1 MGSVLETLKKFAYN
15 IREMKKTYPHVLY
28 FPVLAALTAFSP
40 AAAPLASAQSGDREP
55 AIDFSGFDESIEPGD
70 DFFKF
75 VNGKW
80 IEETPIPSDK
90 SRWGSFVIL
99 AEKSR
104 DAILEI
110 ISELSESED
119 LENGSDEQQIR
130 DLYQSY
136 MDKDRIDQL
145 GYSPIESELH
155 AIDSI
160 RSMDEL
166 ASIWAD
172 ASRSGVASPIDLW
185 ISQDAKDS
193 TKYIV
198 YMTQSGLGLPDRD
211 FYLESDDRSVD
222 IQKAYKDFLTR
233 IFEMTGHTDA
243 AAKAASVYDLEK
255 KLAEIQWSRVDNRD
269 RIKTYNKKSLGELAS
284 MAPQFQWTEYFKG
297 NGIENEKEV
306 IIRQP
311 EYIEKLNAIISGTP
325 LETWKEYLKARVLTD
340 AAPYL
345 SSDFFDT
352 HFNFYSRTLS
362 GQEEPEQRNKRA
374 TSLVNG
380 ILGEVIGKVYV
391 KRHFPPEAK
400 QRMNELVANL
410 KVAMRQSL
418 NTLEWMDD
426 TTKSKA
432 LDKLAKFTTKIGYPD
447 KWKDYSKLSVLPDD
461 LLGNIR
467 RASELSHQREVAK
480 LGGPIDRDEWFMTPQ
495 TVNAYY
501 NPMLNEI
508 VFPAAILQPPFFN
521 LHADDAV
528 NYGAIGMVIGHEIG
542 HGFDDQGRKSDGDGN
557 LVEWWSKDS
566 AEAYEGL
573 AARIVA
579 QYNEFEPLEGF
590 KVNGQLTLGENIG
603 DLGGLTL
610 AWRALQNALKDKN
623 QTMID
628 GYSPQ
633 QRFFLSFAQIWR
645 VKQTTEL
652 TIRRLKTDTHS
663 PPEFRVNGP
672 LMNFTPFFEA
682 FGVEEENR
690 MWTNPSARVS
700 IW

>member
-1 MGSVLETLKKFAYN
+1 
-15 IREMKKTYPHVLY
+15 MKKAYPHVLS
-28 FPVLAALTAFSP
+28 FPVLAVLTAFS
-40 AAAPLASAQSGDREP
+40 LAVTPQTQAESNDQEP
-55 AIDFSGFDESIEPGD
+55 AIDFTGFDKSTEPGD
-70 DFFKF
+70 DFFQF

-104 DAILEI
+104 DAILDI
-110 ISELSESED
+110 ISELSESKNLED
-119 LENGSDEQQIR
+119 GSDEQQIR
-130 DLYQSY
+130 DLYRSY

-145 GYSPIESELH
+145 GYTPIEEELQN
-155 AIDSI
+155 IDDIKSKE
-160 RSMDEL
+160 DL
-166 ASIWAD
+166 ASRWAS

-211 FYLESDDRSVD
+211 FYLETDDRSVD
-222 IQKAYKDFLTR
+222 IQADYKAFLTR
-233 IFEMTGHTDA
+233 LFELTNHTDA
-243 AAKAASVYDLEK
+243 QAKAARVYNLEK
-255 KLAEIQWSRVDNRD
+255 QLAKIQWSRVDNRD
-269 RIKTYNKKSLGELAS
+269 RIKTYNKKNFSELAL
-284 MAPQFQWTEYFKG
+284 MAPQFQWSEYFKG
-297 NGIENEKEV
+297 NGIAHEKEI

-311 EYIEKLNAIISGTP
+311 EYVEKLNSIIDETP

-352 HFNFYSRTLS
+352 HFNFYSRKLS

-380 ILGEVIGKVYV
+380 ILGEVVGKVYV

-400 QRMNELVANL
+400 QRMNDLVANL
-410 KVAMRQSL
+410 KVAMRESL
-418 NTLEWMDD
+418 NTLEWMDAA
-426 TTKSKA
+426 TKSKA
-432 LDKLAKFTTKIGYPD
+432 LDKLEKFTTKIGYPD
-447 KWKDYSKLSVLPDD
+447 KWKDYSKLTILPDD
-461 LLGNIR
+461 LMGNIR
-467 RASELSHQREVAK
+467 RASELSHQREIDK

-566 AEAYEGL
+566 AQAYEGL
-573 AARIVA
+573 AAKIVA

-610 AWRALQNALKDKN
+610 AWRALQNAINSKDVSR
-623 QTMID
+623 ID

-663 PPEFRVNGP
+663 PPQFRVNGP
-672 LMNFTPFFEA
+672 LMNFTPFYES
-682 FGVEEENR
+682 FGIQSDNA
-690 MWTNPSARVS
+690 MWIDPVSRVS